1 MALMSIN
8 GASLVAQTVKRL
20 LAMRETRV
28 WSLGREDPLEKEMAT
43 DSSTLAKKIPWMEEP
58 GGLQSMGS
66 QRVRHN
72 WVTKR
77 KRNGINCP
85 YILKF
90 RSILFNFCKNEK
102 LKQNAVSTHLMVSRI
117 CCCLVAQSCLTLC
130 DFMDCSTPDF
140 PVLHHLLE
148 LAQNLV
154 HWVNDAIESF
164 HPLSPPSPPAFNL
177 PASESFPMSQFFT
190 SGGQSTGASASAL
203 VLKMNIQ
210 DWFL

>member
-1 MALMSIN
+1 MF
-8 GASLVAQTVKRL
+8 GASLVAQRL
-20 LAMRETRV
+20 KCLPPMRETRV

-140 PVLHHLLE
+140 PVLHHLPRF
-148 LAQNLV
+148 AQTHV
-154 HWVNDAIESF
+154 HWVGEDIQPSY
-164 HPLSPPSPPAFNL
+164 PLSPPTPKINISQLQGLFQWVSSSHQVAKI
-177 PASESFPMSQFFT
+177 SELQLQHQFFQWIIRT
-190 SGGQSTGASASAL
+190 
-203 VLKMNIQ
+203 
-210 DWFL
+210 DFL